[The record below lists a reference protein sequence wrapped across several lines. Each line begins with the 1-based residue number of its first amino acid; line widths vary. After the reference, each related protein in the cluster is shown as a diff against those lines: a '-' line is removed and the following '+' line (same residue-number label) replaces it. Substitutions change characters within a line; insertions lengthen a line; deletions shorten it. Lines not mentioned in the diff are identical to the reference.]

1 MKETIYNLLAQQGDM
16 TWQQITMHILVSA
29 VIGLFIFISYVIS
42 HKGTIYSKKFGV
54 TEDSIR
60 KDLAH
65 LEKDGMLKKTY
76 GGAVRVRTNSHD
88 RYVSQRI
95 GKNVEEKR
103 VIAKRAYE
111 IIQDGDVI
119 FLDISTINIELVKL
133 IVEADRPVTVVTNM
147 IDAILIMLHEKDT
160 KTKLIFLGGKLN
172 RGRDGFVGTI
182 TNRNISNYQFDK
194 AFMGVVGI
202 EVNRN
207 RVYTYDTEDALTK
220 KSVMEVSNEC
230 YMLMEREKLSKDG
243 NYKYAGIDEFT
254 GLIMEE
260 SVEGTIMSKLK
271 SYNIDI
277 YC

>member
-1 MKETIYNLLAQQGDM
+1 MLARERQNTIVEIVNREGSVRVKNL
-16 TWQQITMHILVSA
+16 
-29 VIGLFIFISYVIS
+29 
-42 HKGTIYSKKFGV
+42 SKKFGV

-76 GGAVRVRTNSHD
+76 GGAVRVRTNSH
-88 RYVSQRI
+88 VSQRI

-271 SYNIDI
+271 SYNINI

>member
-1 MKETIYNLLAQQGDM
+1 MLARERQNTIVEIVNREGSVRVKNL
-16 TWQQITMHILVSA
+16 
-29 VIGLFIFISYVIS
+29 
-42 HKGTIYSKKFGV
+42 SKKFGV

-95 GKNVEEKR
+95 GKNVKEKR

-147 IDAILIMLHEKDT
+147 IDAILIMLYEKDT

-207 RVYTYDTEDALTK
+207 RVYTYDTEDALT
-220 KSVMEVSNEC
+220 SNEC

>member
-1 MKETIYNLLAQQGDM
+1 MRVAVCDDSPLDRGLIMDLLRLYFAERSIRLD
-16 TWQQITMHILVSA
+16 LVSYENGA
-29 VIGLFIFISYVIS
+29 GLLDDV
-42 HKGTIYSKKFGV
+42 
-54 TEDSIR
+54 ED
-60 KDLAH
+60 
-65 LEKDGMLKKTY
+65 
-76 GGAVRVRTNSHD
+76 
-88 RYVSQRI
+88 
-95 GKNVEEKR
+95 GKW
-103 VIAKRAYE
+103 Y
-111 IIQDGDVI
+111 DVI

-147 IDAILIMLHEKDT
+147 IDAILIMLYEKDT

-202 EVNRN
+202 DVNRN

>member
-1 MKETIYNLLAQQGDM
+1 MLARERQNTIVEIVNREGSVRVKNL
-16 TWQQITMHILVSA
+16 
-29 VIGLFIFISYVIS
+29 
-42 HKGTIYSKKFGV
+42 SKKFGV

-202 EVNRN
+202 DVNRN

-230 YMLMEREKLSKDG
+230 YMLMEREKLLANENG
-243 NYKYAGIDEFT
+243 FGCTLQRVWFITYQAGAPRYAVCSLAGRKRRKAEPA
-254 GLIMEE
+254 
-260 SVEGTIMSKLK
+260 
-271 SYNIDI
+271 
-277 YC
+277 

>member
-1 MKETIYNLLAQQGDM
+1 MLARERQNTIVEIVNREGSVRVKNL
-16 TWQQITMHILVSA
+16 
-29 VIGLFIFISYVIS
+29 
-42 HKGTIYSKKFGV
+42 SKKFGV

-133 IVEADRPVTVVTNM
+133 IVEADRPVTNM
-147 IDAILIMLHEKDT
+147 IDAILIMLYEKDT

-260 SVEGTIMSKLK
+260 SVEGTIMSELK
-271 SYNIDI
+271 SYNINI

>member
-1 MKETIYNLLAQQGDM
+1 MLARERQNTIVEIVNREGSVRVKNL
-16 TWQQITMHILVSA
+16 
-29 VIGLFIFISYVIS
+29 
-42 HKGTIYSKKFGV
+42 SKKFGV

-76 GGAVRVRTNSHD
+76 GGA
-88 RYVSQRI
+88 
-95 GKNVEEKR
+95 
-103 VIAKRAYE
+103 
-111 IIQDGDVI
+111 
-119 FLDISTINIELVKL
+119 
-133 IVEADRPVTVVTNM
+133 DRPVTVVTNM
-147 IDAILIMLHEKDT
+147 IDAILIMLYEKDT

-271 SYNIDI
+271 SYNINI

>member
-1 MKETIYNLLAQQGDM
+1 MLARERQNTIVEIVNREGSVRVKNL
-16 TWQQITMHILVSA
+16 
-29 VIGLFIFISYVIS
+29 
-42 HKGTIYSKKFGV
+42 SKKFGV

-119 FLDISTINIELVKL
+119 FL
-133 IVEADRPVTVVTNM
+133 
-147 IDAILIMLHEKDT
+147 
-160 KTKLIFLGGKLN
+160 GGKLN

-202 EVNRN
+202 DVNRN

>member
-1 MKETIYNLLAQQGDM
+1 MLARERQNTIVEIVNREGSVRVKNL
-16 TWQQITMHILVSA
+16 
-29 VIGLFIFISYVIS
+29 
-42 HKGTIYSKKFGV
+42 SKKFGV
-54 TEDSIR
+54 TENSIR

>member
-1 MKETIYNLLAQQGDM
+1 MLARERQNTIVEIVNREGSVRVKNL
-16 TWQQITMHILVSA
+16 
-29 VIGLFIFISYVIS
+29 
-42 HKGTIYSKKFGV
+42 SKKFGV

-147 IDAILIMLHEKDT
+147 IDA
-160 KTKLIFLGGKLN
+160 KLIFLGGKLN

-202 EVNRN
+202 DVNRN

-260 SVEGTIMSKLK
+260 SVEGSIMSKLK
-271 SYNIDI
+271 SYNINI

>member
-1 MKETIYNLLAQQGDM
+1 MLARERQNTIVEIVNREGSVRVKNL
-16 TWQQITMHILVSA
+16 
-29 VIGLFIFISYVIS
+29 
-42 HKGTIYSKKFGV
+42 SKKFGV

-147 IDAILIMLHEKDT
+147 IDAILIMLYEKDT

-202 EVNRN
+202 DVNRN

-220 KSVMEVSNEC
+220 KSVMEEC

-260 SVEGTIMSKLK
+260 SVEGAIMSKLK

>member
-1 MKETIYNLLAQQGDM
+1 
-16 TWQQITMHILVSA
+16 
-29 VIGLFIFISYVIS
+29 
-42 HKGTIYSKKFGV
+42 
-54 TEDSIR
+54 
-60 KDLAH
+60 
-65 LEKDGMLKKTY
+65 
-76 GGAVRVRTNSHD
+76 
-88 RYVSQRI
+88 
-95 GKNVEEKR
+95 
-103 VIAKRAYE
+103 
-111 IIQDGDVI
+111 
-119 FLDISTINIELVKL
+119 
-133 IVEADRPVTVVTNM
+133 M

-260 SVEGTIMSKLK
+260 SVEGTIMSELK
-271 SYNIDI
+271 SYNINI

>member
-1 MKETIYNLLAQQGDM
+1 MLARERQNTIVEIVNREGSVRVKNL
-16 TWQQITMHILVSA
+16 
-29 VIGLFIFISYVIS
+29 
-42 HKGTIYSKKFGV
+42 SKKFGV

-119 FLDISTINIELVKL
+119 FLDISTINIELVK
-133 IVEADRPVTVVTNM
+133 VVTNM
-147 IDAILIMLHEKDT
+147 IDAILIMLYEKDT

-271 SYNIDI
+271 SYNINI

>member
-1 MKETIYNLLAQQGDM
+1 MLARERQNTIVEIVNREGSVRVKNL
-16 TWQQITMHILVSA
+16 
-29 VIGLFIFISYVIS
+29 
-42 HKGTIYSKKFGV
+42 SKKFGV

-147 IDAILIMLHEKDT
+147 IDAILIMLYEKDT

-243 NYKYAGIDEFT
+243 NYKYASIDEFT

-260 SVEGTIMSKLK
+260 SVEGTIMSELK
-271 SYNIDI
+271 SYNINI

>member
-1 MKETIYNLLAQQGDM
+1 MLARERQNTIVEIVNREGSVRVKNL
-16 TWQQITMHILVSA
+16 
-29 VIGLFIFISYVIS
+29 
-42 HKGTIYSKKFGV
+42 SKKFGV

-147 IDAILIMLHEKDT
+147 IDIMKIFTQDCAT
-160 KTKLIFLGGKLN
+160 QFIFLGGKLN

>member
-1 MKETIYNLLAQQGDM
+1 MLARERQNTIVEIVNREGSVRVKNL
-16 TWQQITMHILVSA
+16 
-29 VIGLFIFISYVIS
+29 
-42 HKGTIYSKKFGV
+42 SKKFGV

-65 LEKDGMLKKTY
+65 LEKNGMLKKTY

-147 IDAILIMLHEKDT
+147 IDAILI
-160 KTKLIFLGGKLN
+160 
-172 RGRDGFVGTI
+172 
-182 TNRNISNYQFDK
+182 
-194 AFMGVVGI
+194 
-202 EVNRN
+202 
-207 RVYTYDTEDALTK
+207 
-220 KSVMEVSNEC
+220 
-230 YMLMEREKLSKDG
+230 REKLSKDG

>member
-1 MKETIYNLLAQQGDM
+1 MLARERQNTIVEIVNREGSVRVKNL
-16 TWQQITMHILVSA
+16 
-29 VIGLFIFISYVIS
+29 
-42 HKGTIYSKKFGV
+42 SKKFGV

-95 GKNVEEKR
+95 
-103 VIAKRAYE
+103 
-111 IIQDGDVI
+111 
-119 FLDISTINIELVKL
+119 
-133 IVEADRPVTVVTNM
+133 VEADRPVTVVTNM
-147 IDAILIMLHEKDT
+147 IDAILIMLYEKDT

-202 EVNRN
+202 DVNRN

-260 SVEGTIMSKLK
+260 SVEGSIMSKLK
-271 SYNIDI
+271 SYNINI

>member
-1 MKETIYNLLAQQGDM
+1 MLARERQNTIVEIVNREGSVRVKNL
-16 TWQQITMHILVSA
+16 
-29 VIGLFIFISYVIS
+29 
-42 HKGTIYSKKFGV
+42 SKKFGV

-95 GKNVEEKR
+95 G
-103 VIAKRAYE
+103 KRAYE

-260 SVEGTIMSKLK
+260 SVEGSIMSKLK
-271 SYNIDI
+271 SYNINI

>member
-1 MKETIYNLLAQQGDM
+1 MLARERQNTIVEIVNREGSVRVKNL
-16 TWQQITMHILVSA
+16 
-29 VIGLFIFISYVIS
+29 
-42 HKGTIYSKKFGV
+42 SKKFGV

-95 GKNVEEKR
+95 GK
-103 VIAKRAYE
+103 KRAYE

-119 FLDISTINIELVKL
+119 FLYISTINIELVKL

-147 IDAILIMLHEKDT
+147 IDAILIMLYEKDT

-202 EVNRN
+202 DVNRN

>member
-1 MKETIYNLLAQQGDM
+1 MI
-16 TWQQITMHILVSA
+16 QINGNEAMQADGMSIADYLQSEGYVLSHIA
-29 VIGLFIFISYVIS
+29 VERNEVIV
-42 HKGTIYSKKFGV
+42 SKKDY
-54 TEDSIR
+54 TDTR
-60 KDLAH
+60 
-65 LEKDGMLKKTY
+65 
-76 GGAVRVRTNSHD
+76 
-88 RYVSQRI
+88 
-95 GKNVEEKR
+95 
-103 VIAKRAYE
+103 
-111 IIQDGDVI
+111 IQDGDVI

-147 IDAILIMLHEKDT
+147 IDAILIMLYEKDT

-202 EVNRN
+202 EINRN

-260 SVEGTIMSKLK
+260 SVEGSIMSKLK
-271 SYNIDI
+271 SYNINI

>member
-1 MKETIYNLLAQQGDM
+1 MLNIAICDDDANYISELKEMLLECND
-16 TWQQITMHILVSA
+16 
-29 VIGLFIFISYVIS
+29 
-42 HKGTIYSKKFGV
+42 KKREIDFWEFTSGR
-54 TEDSIR
+54 E
-60 KDLAH
+60 L
-65 LEKDGMLKKTY
+65 L
-76 GGAVRVRTNSHD
+76 NSNID
-88 RYVSQRI
+88 EV
-95 GKNVEEKR
+95 
-103 VIAKRAYE
+103 
-111 IIQDGDVI
+111 DVI

-202 EVNRN
+202 DVNRN

-260 SVEGTIMSKLK
+260 SVEGSIMSKLK
-271 SYNIDI
+271 SYNINI

>member
-1 MKETIYNLLAQQGDM
+1 
-16 TWQQITMHILVSA
+16 
-29 VIGLFIFISYVIS
+29 
-42 HKGTIYSKKFGV
+42 
-54 TEDSIR
+54 
-60 KDLAH
+60 
-65 LEKDGMLKKTY
+65 
-76 GGAVRVRTNSHD
+76 
-88 RYVSQRI
+88 
-95 GKNVEEKR
+95 
-103 VIAKRAYE
+103 
-111 IIQDGDVI
+111 
-119 FLDISTINIELVKL
+119 
-133 IVEADRPVTVVTNM
+133 M

-202 EVNRN
+202 DVNRN

-260 SVEGTIMSKLK
+260 SVEGSIMSKLK
-271 SYNIDI
+271 SYNINI

>member
-1 MKETIYNLLAQQGDM
+1 MLARERQNTIVEIVNREGSVRVKNL
-16 TWQQITMHILVSA
+16 
-29 VIGLFIFISYVIS
+29 
-42 HKGTIYSKKFGV
+42 SKKFGV

-76 GGAVRVRTNSHD
+76 GGAVRVRTNSHN

-160 KTKLIFLGGKLN
+160 KTKLIFLGGKLT
-172 RGRDGFVGTI
+172 G
-182 TNRNISNYQFDK
+182 
-194 AFMGVVGI
+194 AEM
-202 EVNRN
+202 
-207 RVYTYDTEDALTK
+207 
-220 KSVMEVSNEC
+220 VSLEQ
-230 YMLMEREKLSKDG
+230 
-243 NYKYAGIDEFT
+243 
-254 GLIMEE
+254 
-260 SVEGTIMSKLK
+260 
-271 SYNIDI
+271 
-277 YC
+277 